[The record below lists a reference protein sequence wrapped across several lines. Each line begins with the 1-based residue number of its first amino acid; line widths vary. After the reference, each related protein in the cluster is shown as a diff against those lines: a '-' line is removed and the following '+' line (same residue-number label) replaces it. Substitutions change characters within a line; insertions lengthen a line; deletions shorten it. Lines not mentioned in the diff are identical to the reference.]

1 MSPKI
6 IRKTPEVCVLVFK
19 YDHGTETASS
29 PPSKSK
35 GRKSKRT
42 AHGACMGNTVHDARG
57 GFRKRSADTFHD
69 AHQVLPIM

>member
-42 AHGACMGNTVHDARG
+42 AHGACMGNTVHERG
-57 GFRKRSADTFHD
+57 KG
-69 AHQVLPIM
+69 